1 MNCRNRGCGREIDD
15 DSIYCKWC
23 GEKQIRTRKKKDEI
37 SVPKPRQ
44 LKSGAWNIELR
55 AEGVSITEPTKEL
68 CQTKARAIRAG
79 FIQQKKASPGI
90 TFSQAIDKFI
100 ADQYNTLSPST
111 IRGYRSIQKNRLPRV
126 MNAPMGAAINWQA
139 EFDKMVGDYAPKT
152 IRNTWGLITAILR
165 YFHQPIPSIK
175 ISRKKSAS
183 RPFLEPSEI
192 LVFLDAIKGDSC
204 EVAFLLGLHS
214 LRLSEIQALCK
225 DTHIDLAK
233 KLIHVS
239 GATVPDEHHQLVTK
253 SENKTEESE
262 RTVPIMIPRLYEL
275 LAALPD
281 GSDPVVSASRSTIYK
296 HIKKIAADNG
306 LPPIS
311 EHCLRHSFVSLG
323 YHLRLSETE
332 VMEMGGWS
340 DSHTVHKIYLHLAKK
355 DRMKAETKMAKFYR
369 TAEKMSATKPANT
382 NEITNDSK

>member
-1 MNCRNRGCGREIDD
+1 MKCRNKGCGREIDD

-23 GEKQIRTRKKKDEI
+23 GEKQIRTREKKEEI

-68 CQTKARAIRAG
+68 CQAKARAIRAG

-111 IRGYRSIQKNRLPRV
+111 IRGYRSMQKNRLPRV

-139 EFDKMVGDYAPKT
+139 EFDKMVGAYAPKT

>member
-1 MNCRNRGCGREIDD
+1 MKCRNKGCGREIDD

-23 GEKQIRTRKKKDEI
+23 GEKQIRARKKKDEI

>member
-1 MNCRNRGCGREIDD
+1 MKCRSCKREIPDI
-15 DSIYCKWC
+15 SIYCMFC
-23 GEKQIRTRKKKDEI
+23 GEKVLKERKKKGEI
-37 SVPKPRQ
+37 RIPAPRQ

-55 AEGVSITEPTKEL
+55 AEGVSVTEPTKEL
-68 CQTKARAIRAG
+68 CQAKARAIRAG
-79 FIQQKKASPGI
+79 FIEKKKSSPGI
-90 TFSQAIDKFI
+90 TFSQAIDTFI

-111 IRGYRSIQKNRLPRV
+111 IRGYRSIQKNRLPHV
-126 MNAPMGAAINWQA
+126 MNAPIGSAINWQA
-139 EFDKMVGDYAPKT
+139 GFDKMVGTYAPKT

-165 YFHQPIPSIK
+165 YFNQPIPSIK

-204 EVAFLLGLHS
+204 EAAFLLGLHS
-214 LRLSEIQALCK
+214 LRLSEIQALRT
-225 DTHIDLAK
+225 DTHIDLSK

-239 GATVPDEHHQLVTK
+239 GATVPNEYNQLVTK
-253 SENKTEESE
+253 AENKTEASE

-275 LAALPD
+275 LASLPEGD
-281 GSDPVVSASRSTIYK
+281 APVVSASRSTIHK
-296 HIKKIAADNG
+296 HIKKIAADHN

-355 DRMKAETKMAKFYR
+355 DRLKAETKMAKFYR
-369 TAEKMSATKPANT
+369 TAEKMSATKQEIT
-382 NEITNDSK
+382 NEITNDSE

>member
-1 MNCRNRGCGREIDD
+1 MKCRNKGCGREIDD

-23 GEKQIRTRKKKDEI
+23 GEKQIRDRKKKDEI
-37 SVPKPRQ
+37 SVPKPRR

-55 AEGVSITEPTKEL
+55 AEGASITEPTPEL
-68 CQTKARAIRAG
+68 CQAKARAIRAG
-79 FIQQKKASPGI
+79 FIQQKRAAPGI

-126 MNAPMGAAINWQA
+126 MSAPMGAAINWQA
-139 EFDKMVGDYAPKT
+139 EIDKMVGDYAPKT

-214 LRLSEIQALCK
+214 LRLSEIQALRK
-225 DTHIDLAK
+225 DTHIDLEK

-239 GATVPDEHHQLVTK
+239 GATVPDEHHQLVTR

>member
-1 MNCRNRGCGREIDD
+1 MKCRNKGCGREIDD

-23 GEKQIRTRKKKDEI
+23 GEKQIRDRKKKDEI
-37 SVPKPRQ
+37 SVPKPRR

-55 AEGVSITEPTKEL
+55 AEGASITEPTPEL
-68 CQTKARAIRAG
+68 CQAKARAIRAG
-79 FIQQKKASPGI
+79 FIQQKRAAPGI

-126 MNAPMGAAINWQA
+126 MSAPMGAAINWQA

-214 LRLSEIQALCK
+214 LRLSEIQALRK
-225 DTHIDLAK
+225 DTHIDLEK

-239 GATVPDEHHQLVTK
+239 GATVPDEHHQLVTR

-311 EHCLRHSFVSLG
+311 EHCLRHSFVSLS

>member
-1 MNCRNRGCGREIDD
+1 MKCRNKGCGREIDD

-23 GEKQIRTRKKKDEI
+23 GEKQIRQRKKKEEI
-37 SVPKPRQ
+37 SVPKPRR

-55 AEGVSITEPTKEL
+55 AEGASITEPTPEL
-68 CQTKARAIRAG
+68 CQAKARAIRAG
-79 FIQQKKASPGI
+79 FIQQKRAAPGI

-126 MNAPMGAAINWQA
+126 MSAPMGAAINWQA

-214 LRLSEIQALCK
+214 LRLSEIQALRK
-225 DTHIDLAK
+225 DTHIDLEK

-239 GATVPDEHHQLVTK
+239 GATVPDEHHQLVTR

-296 HIKKIAADNG
+296 HIKKMAADNG

-311 EHCLRHSFVSLG
+311 EHCLRHSFVSLS

>member
-1 MNCRNRGCGREIDD
+1 MKCRNKGCGREIDD

-55 AEGVSITEPTKEL
+55 AEGVSITEPTPEL
-68 CQTKARAIRAG
+68 CQAKARAIRAG
-79 FIQQKKASPGI
+79 FIQQKKAAPGI

>member
-1 MNCRNRGCGREIDD
+1 MKCRNKGCGREIDD

-23 GEKQIRTRKKKDEI
+23 GEKQIRARKKKEEI

-68 CQTKARAIRAG
+68 CQAKARAIRAG

-126 MNAPMGAAINWQA
+126 MSAPMGAAINWQA

-214 LRLSEIQALCK
+214 LRLSEIQALRK

-275 LAALPD
+275 LSALPD

-296 HIKKIAADNG
+296 HIKKIAADNA

-369 TAEKMSATKPANT
+369 TAEKMSAAKPANT

>member
-1 MNCRNRGCGREIDD
+1 MKCRNKGCGREIDD

-23 GEKQIRTRKKKDEI
+23 GEKQIRDRKKKDEI
-37 SVPKPRQ
+37 SVPKPRR

-55 AEGVSITEPTKEL
+55 AEGASITEPTPEL
-68 CQTKARAIRAG
+68 CQAKARAIRAG
-79 FIQQKKASPGI
+79 FIQQKRAAPGI

-126 MNAPMGAAINWQA
+126 MSAPMGAAINWQA

-214 LRLSEIQALCK
+214 LRLSEIQALRK
-225 DTHIDLAK
+225 DTHIDLEK

-239 GATVPDEHHQLVTK
+239 GATVPDEHHQLVTR
-253 SENKTEESE
+253 SENKTEGSE

>member
-1 MNCRNRGCGREIDD
+1 MKCRNKGCGREIDD

-23 GEKQIRTRKKKDEI
+23 GEKQIRDRKKKDEI
-37 SVPKPRQ
+37 SVPKPRR

-55 AEGVSITEPTKEL
+55 AEGASITEPTPEL
-68 CQTKARAIRAG
+68 CQAKARAIRAG
-79 FIQQKKASPGI
+79 FIQQKRAAPGI

-126 MNAPMGAAINWQA
+126 MSAPMGAAINWQA

-214 LRLSEIQALCK
+214 LRLSEIQALRK
-225 DTHIDLAK
+225 DTHIDLEK

-239 GATVPDEHHQLVTK
+239 GATVPDEHHQLVTR

>member
-1 MNCRNRGCGREIDD
+1 
-15 DSIYCKWC
+15 
-23 GEKQIRTRKKKDEI
+23 
-37 SVPKPRQ
+37 
-44 LKSGAWNIELR
+44 
-55 AEGVSITEPTKEL
+55 
-68 CQTKARAIRAG
+68 
-79 FIQQKKASPGI
+79 
-90 TFSQAIDKFI
+90 
-100 ADQYNTLSPST
+100 
-111 IRGYRSIQKNRLPRV
+111 
-126 MNAPMGAAINWQA
+126 MGAAINWQA

-214 LRLSEIQALCK
+214 LRLSEIQALRK
-225 DTHIDLAK
+225 DTHIDLEK

-239 GATVPDEHHQLVTK
+239 GATVPDEHHQLVTR

-311 EHCLRHSFVSLG
+311 EHCLRHSFVSLS